1 MAVAPRERRATR
13 DRSDRA
19 TAVRIG
25 ARSRGHAVTSFIA
38 FRLLQRHSAG
48 ECQSLTCPR
57 SWAGRPLRSSTSY
70 TASWLEWDGSSPN
83 REPKRRSAAFATC
96 PFFYSTCSRAP
107 IGGQAG
113 HRRAEPSDHVCTG
126 HRRADSDASEP
137 RLRYGIKSGRSP
149 IESMTKSGGR
159 RARSSASFRNLP
171 VFTRTPVTPLS

>member
-96 PFFYSTCSRAP
+96 PFFNRLVREPLLEGKQVTEGPSRAITYVQVIDAP
-107 IGGQAG
+107 IAM
-113 HRRAEPSDHVCTG
+113 RPSPAFVTG
-126 HRRADSDASEP
+126 SSLED
-137 RLRYGIKSGRSP
+137 LRSNR
-149 IESMTKSGGR
+149 
-159 RARSSASFRNLP
+159 
-171 VFTRTPVTPLS
+171 

>member
-13 DRSDRA
+13 DRSDVA

-25 ARSRGHAVTSFIA
+25 ARSRGHAVTSFIGLPVA
-38 FRLLQRHSAG
+38 ATPFGG

-57 SWAGRPLRSSTSY
+57 SWAGRPYDRAPHIRLLGWSGMVPRPTENQSG
-70 TASWLEWDGSSPN
+70 AQP
-83 REPKRRSAAFATC
+83 
-96 PFFYSTCSRAP
+96 CSRPVPFLIDLFASP
-107 IGGQAG
+107 YWRASGSP
-113 HRRAEPSDHVCTG
+113 RAEPSDRVCTG

-171 VFTRTPVTPLS
+171 VLTRTPVTPLS